1 MQNAPPSDPLL
12 EIRAVGKRFPGVVA
26 LADVTFDVARGEVH
40 ALMGENGAGK
50 STLMKILSGV
60 YTDYDGALVWDGTPL
75 HLQGPRDAQA
85 RGIAIIHQELNLVPE
100 LSVAENIFLGR
111 EPRTSWGTLDARR
124 MAQEAR
130 AQTDRLGLDIAPTRP
145 LGRLRVGERQLV
157 EIAKALSLNARLLI
171 LDEPTSALSDTERE
185 RLFAVIEALKRD
197 GVTMIYIS
205 HKLDETFRLA
215 DRVSVLRDGRY
226 IGTRAVGDTDE
237 AALIHMMVGRPLTD
251 LFARDGGTS
260 GGGGE
265 LALDKIDLDKID
277 LDRGTGEEVLR
288 VNDLGLRAEG
298 RTLHDISFTLRRG
311 EILGLA
317 GLMGAGRTEL
327 LETLFGVHAPR
338 LARGRVTIQGRAQAL
353 PASPAAA
360 LRAGLALVSE
370 DRKDK
375 SLVLGAS
382 VGHNITLAAL
392 GDFLQAGVIRSGQE
406 NAAVRQSLQDLHI
419 KTHSPDVAVGAL
431 SGGNQQKVVL
441 AKCLLTRPTVLLL
454 DEPTRGIDVGAKAE
468 IYALIRRL
476 AGSGAG
482 ILLASSEMPEL
493 LALCD
498 RILVLAGG
506 RVAAEFAARDATQER
521 ILTAAAA

>member
-1 MQNAPPSDPLL
+1 MHNIPSPNTLSPDTLL
-12 EIRAVGKRFPGVVA
+12 GIHAVGKRFPGVVA

-50 STLMKILSGV
+50 STLMKILSGAL
-60 YTDYDGALVWDGTPL
+60 TNYDGALVWDGKPL
-75 HLQGPRDAQA
+75 RLQGPRDAQA

-111 EPRTSWGTLDARR
+111 EPKTPWGTLDARR
-124 MAQEAR
+124 MAREAR
-130 AQTDRLGLDIAPTRP
+130 AQTDRLGLQIPPTRP
-145 LGRLRVGERQLV
+145 VGHLRVGERQMV
-157 EIAKALSLNARLLI
+157 EIARALSLDARLLI
-171 LDEPTSALSDTERE
+171 LDEPTSALSDAERE
-185 RLFAVIEALKRD
+185 HLFSVIETLKRD

-226 IGTRAVGDTDE
+226 IGMRAVGDTDE
-237 AALIHMMVGRPLTD
+237 VALIRMMVGRPLTD
-251 LFARDGGTS
+251 LFARDGGTLDDGGTL

-265 LALDKIDLDKID
+265 F
-277 LDRGTGEEVLR
+277 GEEVLR
-288 VNDLGLRAEG
+288 VDRLGLEAEG
-298 RTLHDISFTLRRG
+298 RTLHDISFGLRRG

-338 LARGRVTIQGRAQAL
+338 WTRGRVTLGGREQA
-353 PASPAAA
+353 PFASPAAA
-360 LRAGLALVSE
+360 LGAGLAFVTE
-370 DRKDK
+370 DRKEQ

-392 GDFLQAGVIRSGQE
+392 GDFLRAGVIQSGPE
-406 NAAVRQSLQDLHI
+406 GDAVRQSLNDLHI
-419 KTHSPDVAVGAL
+419 KTHSPDVAVGTL

-476 AGSGAG
+476 AAGGAG

-506 RVAAEFAARDATQER
+506 RVRAELAAGEATQER
-521 ILTAAAA
+521 ILAAAAA

>member
-1 MQNAPPSDPLL
+1 MQHVPQSNSLL
-12 EIRAVGKRFPGVVA
+12 EIRAAGKRFPGVTA
-26 LADVTFDVARGEVH
+26 LADVTFDVAHGEVH

-60 YTDYDGALVWDGTPL
+60 YTDYDGTLFWDGKPL

-85 RGIAIIHQELNLVPE
+85 HGIAIIHQELNLVAE

-111 EPRTSWGTLDARR
+111 EPHTPWGMLDARR
-124 MAQEAR
+124 MAREAR

-145 LGRLRVGERQLV
+145 VGRLRVGERQLV
-157 EIAKALSLNARLLI
+157 EIAKALSLDARLLI
-171 LDEPTSALSDTERE
+171 LDEPTSALSETERAH
-185 RLFAVIEALKRD
+185 LFSVVEALKRD

-215 DRVSVLRDGRY
+215 DRVSVLRDGRMV
-226 IGTRAVGDTDE
+226 GTQAVQDTDE
-237 AALIHMMVGRPLTD
+237 AALIRMMVGRPLSD
-251 LFARDGGTS
+251 LFARAEGSRGA
-260 GGGGE
+260 GVE
-265 LALDKIDLDKID
+265 LE
-277 LDRGTGEEVLR
+277 GNQEEEALR
-288 VNDLGLRAEG
+288 VDGLGLRAAG
-298 RTLHDISFTLRRG
+298 RTLQDISFDLKCG

-327 LETLFGVHAPR
+327 LETLFGGHAPR
-338 LARGRVTIQGRAQAL
+338 LTQGQVTIRGRAQAV

-360 LRAGLALVSE
+360 LQAGLALVSE
-370 DRKDK
+370 DRKEK

-382 VGHNITLAAL
+382 VAHNITLAAL
-392 GDFLQAGVIRSGQE
+392 GDFLQAGVIQSGPE
-406 NAAVRQSLQDLHI
+406 GDAVRQSVQDLRI
-419 KTHSPDVAVGAL
+419 KTHSPDAPVGTL

-454 DEPTRGIDVGAKAE
+454 DEPTRGIVVGAKAE
-468 IYALIRRL
+468 IYTLIRRL
-476 AGSGAG
+476 AAGGAG

-506 RVAAEFAARDATQER
+506 RITAEFGAHDATQED

>member
-60 YTDYDGALVWDGTPL
+60 YADYDGALVWDGTPL

-375 SLVLGAS
+375 SLVLGDS
-382 VGHNITLAAL
+382 VAHNITLAAL

>member
-40 ALMGENGAGK
+40 ALVGENGAGK

-60 YTDYDGALVWDGTPL
+60 TTDYDGALVWDGTPL

-130 AQTDRLGLDIAPTRP
+130 AQTDRLGLDIAPARP

-171 LDEPTSALSDTERE
+171 LDEPTSALSDAERE
-185 RLFAVIEALKRD
+185 RLFSVIEALKRD

-237 AALIHMMVGRPLTD
+237 AALIRMMVGRPLTD

-265 LALDKIDLDKID
+265 LDLEG
-277 LDRGTGEEVLR
+277 GTGEEVLR
-288 VNDLGLRAEG
+288 VDDLGLRAEG

>member
-1 MQNAPPSDPLL
+1 MPPEAVAHMHNIPSPNTPTPDTLL
-12 EIRAVGKRFPGVVA
+12 GIHAVGKRFPGVVA

-60 YTDYDGALVWDGTPL
+60 YTDYDGALVWNGKPL
-75 HLQGPRDAQA
+75 RLQGPRDAQA
-85 RGIAIIHQELNLVPE
+85 RGIAIIHQELNLVPH

-111 EPRTSWGTLDARR
+111 EPKTPWGTLDAGR
-124 MAQEAR
+124 MAREAR
-130 AQTDRLGLDIAPTRP
+130 AQTDRLGLQIPPTR
-145 LGRLRVGERQLV
+145 LVGHLRVGERQMV
-157 EIAKALSLNARLLI
+157 EIAKALSLDARLLI

-185 RLFAVIEALKRD
+185 HLFSTVAALKRD

-215 DRVSVLRDGRY
+215 DRVSVLRDGRMV
-226 IGTRAVGDTDE
+226 GTQAVGDTDE
-237 AALIHMMVGRPLTD
+237 AALIRMMVGRPLAD
-251 LFARDGGTS
+251 LFARDAGIS
-260 GGGGE
+260 DSKGE
-265 LALDKIDLDKID
+265 L
-277 LDRGTGEEVLR
+277 GEEVLR
-288 VNDLGLRAEG
+288 VDRLGLDAGG
-298 RTLHDISFTLRRG
+298 RTLHDISFGLRRG

-338 LARGRVTIQGRAQAL
+338 WTRGRVTLGGREQAL
-353 PASPAAA
+353 FASPAAA
-360 LRAGLALVSE
+360 LGAGLAFVTE
-370 DRKDK
+370 DRKEK

-392 GDFLQAGVIRSGQE
+392 GRFLRAGVIQSGPE
-406 NAAVRQSLQDLHI
+406 GDAVGQSIQDLRI
-419 KTHSPDVAVGAL
+419 KTPSVDVAVGTL

-441 AKCLLTRPTVLLL
+441 AKCLLTRPAVLFL

-476 AGSGAG
+476 AAGGAG

-506 RVAAEFAARDATQER
+506 RVRAELAAGEATQER
-521 ILTAAAA
+521 ILAAAA